1 MLNRRMGS
9 VVFDQE
15 WGRQMR
21 FITGPRQCGKTTL
34 ARQKLEQD
42 KSPGLYYLWDRR
54 DVRERYK
61 KNELFFTEDA
71 PPRAHPHWVC
81 FDEIHKYP
89 KWKNVLKAIFDST
102 QEQYR
107 FIITGSAKFE
117 MFKRAGDSLAGR
129 YFTFHLFP
137 LSIGELEGISKIH
150 PPPENSTLFMEL
162 RMAASPSPAEGLEKL
177 LDFSGFPEPF
187 LHGSPRFMSRWS
199 QDYLDRV
206 VREDIGAL
214 TRIIDRE
221 YLIDLYQLLPEMVG
235 SPISV
240 ASLAGHIEL
249 SPMTI
254 KNHLRRMED
263 FYLLF
268 RLPPYSKNIKR
279 SLLKAPKVY
288 LFDWTRVRDPGL
300 RFENW
305 MACEL
310 LSLTRSWEEGT
321 GIPFHLH
328 FVRTKDRQETDFLIL
343 RQNKPWLLIE
353 SKRSDG
359 PVAPHH
365 LGTQAQLGGIPF
377 VQVCRQEGVASL
389 AGKNAYRISAT
400 RFFSKL

>member
-1 MLNRRMGS
+1 MINRRMGPIA
-9 VVFDQE
+9 FDQE

-34 ARQKLEQD
+34 ARQKLDLE
-42 KSPGLYYLWDRR
+42 KTSGLYYLWDRR

-61 KNELFFTEDA
+61 NNELFFTEDTL
-71 PPRAHPHWVC
+71 PIGGPLWVC

-102 QEQYR
+102 QEKYR
-107 FIITGSAKFE
+107 FIITGSAKFD

-137 LSIGELEGISKIH
+137 LSIGELEGASNSH
-150 PPPENSTLFMEL
+150 PPNENPVSFVES
-162 RMAASPSPAEGLEKL
+162 RMAASPFPEEGLEKL
-177 LDFSGFPEPF
+177 LHFSGFPEPF
-187 LHGSPRFMSRWS
+187 LHGTTRFMARWS

-206 VREDIGAL
+206 VSEDIGAL

-221 YLIDLYQLLPEMVG
+221 YLIDLYRLIPEMVG
-235 SPISV
+235 SPLSV

-249 SPMTI
+249 SPQTI

-268 RLPPYSKNIKR
+268 RIQPYAKNIKR

-288 LFDWTRVRDPGL
+288 LFDWTRVPDPGL
-300 RFENW
+300 RYENW

-310 LSLTRSWEEGT
+310 LSLTRYWEESM
-321 GIPFHLH
+321 GIPFRLH
-328 FVRTKDRQETDFLIL
+328 YIRTKDREETDFLIL
-343 RQNKPWLLIE
+343 RQNKPWFLVE
-353 SKRSDG
+353 SKLSDG
-359 PVAPHH
+359 SVASHH
-365 LGTQAQLGGIPF
+365 LATQSQLGGIPF
-377 VQVCRQEGVASL
+377 VQVCRQKGVASL
-389 AGKNAYRISAT
+389 AGKNAYRISAS
-400 RFFSKL
+400 RFFSQS

>member
-1 MLNRRMGS
+1 MLNRRMES
-9 VVFDQE
+9 VVFDPE

-34 ARQKLEQD
+34 ARLKLNREQC
-42 KSPGLYYLWDRR
+42 SALYFLWDQRA
-54 DVRERYK
+54 VRERYK

-71 PPRAHPHWVC
+71 PTLERPPWVC

-107 FIITGSAKFE
+107 FLITGSAKFD

-137 LSIGELEGISKIH
+137 LSLGELNRTSAFQ
-150 PPPENSTLFMEL
+150 PPPENPTLFVES
-162 RMAASPSPAEGLEKL
+162 RMAASPVPAESLEKL
-177 LDFSGFPEPF
+177 LNFSGFPEPF
-187 LHGSPRFMSRWS
+187 LHGTPRFISRWS

-206 VREDIGAL
+206 VREDIGSL

-221 YLIDLYQLLPEMVG
+221 YLIDLYRLLPEMVG
-235 SPISV
+235 SPLSV
-240 ASLAGHIEL
+240 ASLAAHIEL
-249 SPMTI
+249 SPLTI

-288 LFDWTRVRDPGL
+288 LFDWTRVIDPGL

-305 MACEL
+305 MACEIY
-310 LSLTRSWEEGT
+310 SLTRYWEEGT
-321 GIPFHLH
+321 GIPFRVH
-328 FVRTKDRQETDFLIL
+328 FVRTKDREETDFLIL
-343 RQNKPWLLIE
+343 RQNKPWMLVE
-353 SKRSDG
+353 SKLSDG
-359 PVAPHH
+359 AVASHH
-365 LGTQAQLGGIPF
+365 LETQAQLGGIPF
-377 VQVCRQEGVASL
+377 VQVCRQEGVACL
-389 AGKNAYRISAT
+389 TGKNAYKVSAS
-400 RFFSKL
+400 RFFSQ